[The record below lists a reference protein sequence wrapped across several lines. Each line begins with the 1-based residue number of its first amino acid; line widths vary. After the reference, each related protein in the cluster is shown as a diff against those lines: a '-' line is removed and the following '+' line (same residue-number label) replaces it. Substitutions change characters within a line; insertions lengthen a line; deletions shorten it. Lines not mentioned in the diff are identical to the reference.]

1 MDNLST
7 KDTILLVDD
16 EQVVLDVTTLQ
27 IKKLGYKALQAT
39 NGAEASQIFSDNKET
54 ICLVIL
60 DMKLPDEPGSETC
73 KRLKEIEPDVKV
85 LHVSGLGRS
94 QAGRSL
100 ECGCDRFLIKPFKID
115 QLSNSIKYLLE
126 NAQRSQSGAMNRPVC
141 PEVIR
146 GELAHRGSLCSE

>member
-7 KDTILLVDD
+7 KDTVLLVDD
-16 EQVVLDVTTLQ
+16 EQVVLDVTALQ

-39 NGAEASQIFSDNKET
+39 NGAEASQVFSEHKET

-85 LHVSGLGRS
+85 LHASGLGRS
-94 QAGRSL
+94 QAGGSL
-100 ECGCDRFLIKPFKID
+100 ECGCDKFLLKPFKID
-115 QLSNSIKYLLE
+115 QLSNSIKDLLE
-126 NAQRSQSGAMNRPVC
+126 NKQDSQSGAMNRPVY
-141 PEVIR
+141 PAVNR